1 MSVGLLK
8 TVGATVAVVP
18 VGLGEPVTPLAPET
32 EEAPSW
38 PTPAHADN
46 WRASASAARRRS
58 LVNMRYWS
66 DRACMSKC
74 RTSHSCHW
82 HLAAQVGYGNSK
94 IPARPDPTRGNPN
107 SSLHSEFAA
116 THRPRAG
123 LRFP

>member
-82 HLAAQVGYGNSK
+82 HLAAQVGYGN
-94 IPARPDPTRGNPN
+94 
-107 SSLHSEFAA
+107 A

-123 LRFP
+123 LRFPGCRFLSVPLRTPLRRSSYSRTR